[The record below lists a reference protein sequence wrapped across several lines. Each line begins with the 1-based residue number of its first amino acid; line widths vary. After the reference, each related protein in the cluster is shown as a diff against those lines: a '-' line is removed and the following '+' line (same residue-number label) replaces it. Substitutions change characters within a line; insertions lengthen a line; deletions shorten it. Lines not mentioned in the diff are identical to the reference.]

1 MAISGNPRLHR
12 VAAVWAAVSLMVAA
26 DAVATVPVLLQP
38 NSLSRFDA
46 FFVFVCS
53 ASALLAGIRL
63 WWIATT
69 VVVMT
74 VTGHI
79 DHPRWRHGRPIGPL
93 TRCVLLACG
102 VAALYVAGPVVTASA
117 DPGTG
122 STETTSTVSA
132 LDGLPLPDRAVGGP
146 GRSRHVTPVVAPTGS
161 PSVVVRRGDTLWA
174 IAERQLSPTAPATEI
189 AGYVRRLHQG
199 NRKEIGLDPDLIQ
212 PGQVLRL
219 PGTTP

>member
-12 VAAVWAAVSLMVAA
+12 VAAVWAAVSLMVAV

-38 NSLSRFDA
+38 NFLSRFDA

-102 VAALYVAGPVVTASA
+102 VAALYVAGPIVTASA
-117 DPGTG
+117 DPGSG
-122 STETTSTVSA
+122 STETTSTVAA
-132 LDGLPLPDRAVGGP
+132 LDGLPLPDRTVGGL
-146 GRSRHVTPVVAPTGS
+146 GRSTRMAPVAPTDF
-161 PSVVVRRGDTLWA
+161 PLVVVRRGDTLWA
-174 IAERQLSPTAPATEI
+174 IAERQLSPTTPATDI
-189 AGYVRRLHQG
+189 AGYVRRLHQS